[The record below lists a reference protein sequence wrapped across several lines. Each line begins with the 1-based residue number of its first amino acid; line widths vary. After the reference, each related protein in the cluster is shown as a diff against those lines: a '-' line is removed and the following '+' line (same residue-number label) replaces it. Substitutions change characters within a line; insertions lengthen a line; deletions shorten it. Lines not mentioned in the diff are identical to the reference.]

1 MKKRIPQ
8 LDFIKGIAIILVVMG
23 HVVSQVWST
32 IPEIY
37 ENSLIFRFCYSFHMP
52 LFVFISG
59 WICRMTMKKDLHWFI
74 RRLKRIGIPYIIIT
88 AIVFFMLRKGDILQF
103 IRNIPYWYLVFI
115 LIADSILY
123 IGIKSDQGIKI
134 FAPAYA
140 LILISAAIIPHNIAI
155 LRQLA
160 DFIPFYAAGAVMPV
174 ISARIKKHK
183 FPILIVLGGLY
194 FAIFPFYR
202 HGIGSQTE
210 YIKKFTAN
218 GELAPFIRVFIIIV
232 NKFAVPIAGI
242 AMIFLLTELLY
253 SSKIARKL
261 KLALQ
266 NTGNHTMAIYLLH
279 DMFFVRITENA
290 ALNSVISANA
300 GFFIPLILSHFYI
313 KFKKK
318 LRK

>member
-8 LDFIKGIAIILVVMG
+8 LDFIKGIAIILVVVG

-59 WICRMTMKKDLHWFI
+59 WICRMTMKKDLNWFI
-74 RRLKRIGIPYIIIT
+74 RRLKRIGIPYIIMT
-88 AIVFFMLRKGDILQF
+88 VTVFFMLRKGDILQF
-103 IRNIPYWYLVFI
+103 IHNIPYWYLVFI

-123 IGIKSDQGIKI
+123 IGIKSGQGIKI

-140 LILISAAIIPHNIAI
+140 LILIFAAVIPRDIAI
-155 LRQLA
+155 FRQLA
-160 DFIPFYAAGAVMPV
+160 DFIPFYATGAVMPV
-174 ISARIKKHK
+174 ISARIKKIR
-183 FPILIVLGGLY
+183 FPLLIALGGLY
-194 FAIFPFYR
+194 FAVFPYYR
-202 HGIGSQTE
+202 HGINSQIE
-210 YIKKFTAN
+210 YIEKITAS
-218 GELAPFIRVFIIIV
+218 GGLSPIIRVFIIII

-253 SSKIARKL
+253 SSEIARKL
-261 KLALQ
+261 KYTLQ

-279 DMFFVRITENA
+279 DLFFVKISGNA
-290 ALNSVISANA
+290 SLNSVISVIT
-300 GFFIPLILSHFYI
+300 GFFIPLILSHIYT
-313 KFKKK
+313 KFQKK